1 MKQKKTLHIIEK
13 RNLWFLISFIVIS
26 IGFGLMGMRAFE
38 SKPVLNFGIDF
49 VSGSSYMLKF
59 DKFDNLV
66 KSETEKGKDISEIR
80 TQFSEMIRGTLSKLD
95 LGNSVIQITSEK
107 EVIIKC
113 KLQDGNKQSQ
123 RLLNSLRE
131 DMGTIE
137 VLEIDFIGPTI
148 GAELRESSF
157 WIIIAITVFLLLYI
171 TWRFEFGF
179 GISSLVALAHDALVT
194 ISLASILNVEINTA
208 FVAAILTIL
217 GYSINDTI
225 VVFDRI
231 RENKKLHEKSEL
243 DFTQISNLS
252 IQQTLTRTFNTS
264 ITTLVVI
271 TSLLIFGGTTIKSF
285 CMVLFL
291 GIISGTYSSI
301 FIASPSLLYFVSE
314 EEPEES

>member
-1 MKQKKTLHIIEK
+1 MGQKKTLHIIEK
-13 RNLWFLISFIVIS
+13 RNLWFLISAIVIS
-26 IGFGLMGMRAFE
+26 IGLGLMGMRAFE

-59 DKFDNLV
+59 DKLNQLIDNET
-66 KSETEKGKDISEIR
+66 KKGRDIRDIRTSFSETVRKSL
-80 TQFSEMIRGTLSKLD
+80 TKLD
-95 LGNSVIQITSEK
+95 LANSVIQITAEE

-123 RLLNSLRE
+123 RLLNLLRE
-131 DMGTIE
+131 DLGALE

-148 GAELRESSF
+148 GAELRETSI
-157 WIIIAITVFLLLYI
+157 WIVLAVSVFLLLYI

-179 GISSLVALAHDALVT
+179 GLSSIIALAHDALVT
-194 ISLASILNVEINTA
+194 ISLASILMIEINTA

-231 RENKKLHEKSEL
+231 RENKKLHKDTL
-243 DFTQISNLS
+243 DLTQISNLS
-252 IQQTLTRTFNTS
+252 IQQTLTRTINTS

-271 TSLLIFGGTTIKSF
+271 SSLLIFGGTTIKSF
-285 CMVLFL
+285 CLVLLL
-291 GIISGTYSSI
+291 GILSGTYSSV

-314 EEPEES
+314 EETEE